1 MVVEPSGA
9 LSGIVLG
16 TPVSMLT
23 PPTAMMLPLGAPV
36 GMKKLPLASVVP
48 TR

>member
-9 LSGIVLG
+9 LSVMVLG

-23 PPTAMMLPLGAPV
+23 PPMATMLPAGALA
-36 GMKKLPLASVVP
+36 GSTKLPLTSVVP
-48 TR
+48 TK